1 MFNYIYILFTS
12 LMNLA
17 YKCYVIIMLYS
28 INNSQNKNTNTTS
41 THSLELSSSIEDFK
55 NQPTISDNLYHTIYV
70 KSEDE
75 ESPLYDSYHLS
86 EDENSVHSQFS
97 RLSFFNVGQE
107 LLKSQESNENIKVEK
122 SK

>member
-1 MFNYIYILFTS
+1 MFNFIYILFTS

-17 YKCYVIIMLYS
+17 YKGYVIIMLYS
-28 INNSQNKNTNTTS
+28 INNLQNKNKNT
-41 THSLELSSSIEDFK
+41 THSLDSSSTIEDFK

-70 KSEDE
+70 RPEDE
-75 ESPLYDSYHLS
+75 ESPLHDSYNLS
-86 EDENSVHSQFS
+86 DDENSVHSQFS

-107 LLKSQESNENIKVEK
+107 LLKSEESNENIKVEK

>member
-17 YKCYVIIMLYS
+17 YKGYVIIMLYS
-28 INNSQNKNTNTTS
+28 INNSQNTNTTS

-75 ESPLYDSYHLS
+75 ESPLYDSYNLS

-107 LLKSQESNENIKVEK
+107 LLKSEESNENIKVEK